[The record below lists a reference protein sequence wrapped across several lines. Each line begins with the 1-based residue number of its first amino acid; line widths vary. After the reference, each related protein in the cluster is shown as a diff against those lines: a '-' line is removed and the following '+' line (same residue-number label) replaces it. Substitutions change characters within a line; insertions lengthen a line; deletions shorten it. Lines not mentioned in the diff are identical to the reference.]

1 MQKYQEE
8 ISAPVLVGV
17 TGILS
22 GALEPQLIVTF
33 LSAIFGAG
41 IGMALLPAPPPI
53 SSKVDL
59 MMRLF
64 GNIGYVLINSIITMF
79 AMHWLRKIAPG
90 ADYAMAFFCAMMLM
104 IYRDKILNALGNLI
118 TRKIDGV

>member
-1 MQKYQEE
+1 MQNHENV
-8 ISAPVLVGV
+8 SAPLMVGV
-17 TGILS
+17 AGILS

-53 SSKVDL
+53 TSKVDL
-59 MMRLF
+59 IARLI
-64 GNIGYVLINSIITMF
+64 GNITFVLINSIITMF
-79 AMHWLRKIAPG
+79 AMHFLRKFAPG
-90 ADYAMAFFCAMMLM
+90 ADYPMAFFCALMLM
-104 IYRDKILNALGNLI
+104 FYREKILNALGNLI